1 LDNEKKA
8 FLEELFLKNYAAM
21 ESYAAHFFQNRDIA
35 QDVVQETFLIAQIK
49 LDTLM
54 ASPAPRGWLFNTLK
68 NVIGNTYRQQKRLR
82 QLLPLEDRD
91 RSGPLELPLETKYRA
106 LISEEDLRLLI
117 RIYCDGWHYAE
128 AAEQLGI
135 SLAACKKRV
144 QRAKGKLKK
153 ALEENS

>member
-1 LDNEKKA
+1 MENAKKA
-8 FLEELFLKNYAAM
+8 FLEDLFLKNYAAM
-21 ESYAAHFFQNRDIA
+21 ESYAARFFQNRDIA

-82 QLLPLEDRD
+82 QLVPLGDRD
-91 RSGPLELPLETKYRA
+91 RSGPLELPLETKYGA

-153 ALEENS
+153 ALEENP